1 MTNNHRDFLVVI
13 FGKIA
18 QVILMFATLKVSTH
32 LLPPGIMGQIYIFTT
47 IYTFFVFFLISPIG
61 QYFNRYTHQWESE
74 GVLFSRLKLYFCYM
88 TVVCVTAM
96 IGAGAVHLL
105 GGAND
110 FSLFPFLIL
119 TGLFV
124 LVVSA
129 NQTVIPL
136 LNMLNYRILFTILTF
151 FTGFS
156 ALVFSVFF
164 VVFVDV
170 IATAWL
176 MGLLLGNALTLI
188 VAVFYLRKILIT
200 NEDISIFVINLT
212 CLNKKN
218 AYKIAMFAVPVSLA
232 TVFMWAQN
240 AGYRVSIESYLGLD
254 YLGLLGVGFMVATQL
269 SSVVESILMQYLQ
282 PNFYRRIKGADLKE
296 RTQAVNAYLSITIPV
311 YLALA
316 LFLTF
321 SIEYIFPILVS
332 GEYKEGYLFCI
343 FGVWI
348 EFFRMVTNAVGTIA
362 HSEIKMK
369 GYMYPYIL
377 GALTTNVLVYLAATS
392 SFELDLI
399 PIALLVGASI
409 TCLIMYIN
417 MKKIMCFS
425 ISLLSLLLS
434 ALSVVPCVIYFHYIS
449 FTPEIGLSYLVLL
462 CVGGFIFLGSLTA
475 LFFTDRKING

>member
-1 MTNNHRDFLVVI
+1 MTNNNRDFLVVV
-13 FGKIA
+13 FGKIV
-18 QVILMFATLKVSTH
+18 QVILMFATLKVSTY
-32 LLPPGIMGQIYIFTT
+32 LLPPNIMGQVYIFTT

-88 TVVCVTAM
+88 TVVCVGAM
-96 IGAGAVHLL
+96 VGAGAVHLL

-110 FSLFPFLIL
+110 FTLYPFLIL

-156 ALVFSVFF
+156 ALIFSIVF
-164 VVFVDV
+164 VVFVDKT
-170 IATAWL
+170 ATMWL
-176 MGLLLGNALTLI
+176 FGLLLGNALILI
-188 VAVFYLRKILIT
+188 VAVFYLRNILIIKE
-200 NEDISIFVINLT
+200 NISIRVVDLT
-212 CLNKKN
+212 CLNKQKV
-218 AYKIAMFAVPVSLA
+218 YKIMTFAVPVSLA

-254 YLGLLGVGFMVATQL
+254 YLGLLGVGFMIATQL

-282 PNFYRRIKGADLKE
+282 PNFYRRIKGADFKE

-311 YLALA
+311 YFALA

-321 SIEYIFPILVS
+321 SIEYIFPVLVS
-332 GEYKEGYLFCI
+332 GEYKEGYQFCI
-343 FGVWI
+343 FGVWV
-348 EFFRMVTNAVGTIA
+348 EFFRMVTNAIGTIA
-362 HSEIKMK
+362 HSEVKMK
-369 GYMYPYIL
+369 GYMYPYIF
-377 GALTTNVLVYLAATS
+377 GALTTNVLVYLAAIS
-392 SFELDLI
+392 SYELDLI

-417 MKKIMCFS
+417 MQKIMGFS
-425 ISLLSLLLS
+425 ISVLTLLLS
-434 ALSVVPCVIYFHYIS
+434 GITVMPCILYFHFID
-449 FTPEIGLSYLVLL
+449 FTPEIGISYLALL
-462 CVGGFIFLGSLTA
+462 CLGGFIFLGGLTA
-475 LFFTDRKING
+475 LFFTDRKIHG

>member
-1 MTNNHRDFLVVI
+1 MTNNNRDFMVVVV
-13 FGKIA
+13 GKIA
-18 QVILMFATLKVSTH
+18 QVILMFATLKVSTY
-32 LLPPGIMGQIYIFTT
+32 LLPPSTMGQIYIFTT

-61 QYFNRYTHQWESE
+61 QFFNRYTHKWESE

-105 GGAND
+105 GGANN

-124 LVVSA
+124 FVVSA

-151 FTGFS
+151 FTGFT
-156 ALVFSVFF
+156 ALVFSICF

-176 MGLLLGNALTLI
+176 MGLLLGNALILI
-188 VAVFYLRKILIT
+188 IAVFYLRNILIIK
-200 NEDISIFVINLT
+200 EDVSIFIVDLT

-218 AYKIAMFAVPVSLA
+218 AYKITKFAVPVSLA

-296 RTQAVNAYLSITIPV
+296 RTQAVNVYLRITIPV

-348 EFFRMVTNAVGTIA
+348 EFFRMVTNALGTIA

-369 GYMYPYIL
+369 GYMYPYIF

-392 SFELDLI
+392 SYELDLI
-399 PIALLVGASI
+399 PTALLVGASI

-417 MKKIMCFS
+417 MQKIMCFS
-425 ISLLSLLLS
+425 ISLLTLLLS
-434 ALSVVPCVIYFHYIS
+434 GVSVVPCILYFHFIS

-462 CVGGFIFLGSLTA
+462 CLGGFIFLGSLTA
-475 LFFTDRKING
+475 VFFRDIKIND